1 MTTLNQKLKRLSP
14 TRRRTI
20 ERRAAAL
27 IADEQSLQELR
38 QALQLTQQ
46 RLAKKL
52 GIGQDGVSRLE
63 QRSDLL
69 LSTLRS
75 YVEALGGR
83 LSLVAE
89 FPNRPPVRL
98 GGLAVDEPAAPEP
111 RRRKPVTRAQ
121 RPQGRAPRRTRLL
134 SPPGAASTGANRC

>member
-20 ERRAAAL
+20 ERRAADL
-27 IADEQSLQELR
+27 IAEEQSLQELR

-89 FPNRPPVRL
+89 FPNRPPVKL
-98 GGLAVDEPAAPEP
+98 AGLAVNEPAAPE
-111 RRRKPVTRAQ
+111 
-121 RPQGRAPRRTRLL
+121 RRTRR
-134 SPPGAASTGANRC
+134 A